1 MNETQTTKL
10 RNAVI
15 VRLLSLGADSAS
27 KIGAV
32 LNPVSVREAGNRP
45 ADPMR
50 YAVMWTLPGRSLSVV
65 GGKMR
70 WQQSFSVDMPVKWSA
85 VAEDVCDRIR
95 LEFASVL
102 SERLPGAIEQDLSEV
117 EVLYPEEG
125 SGYSVVSVTLGFT
138 CIESLTD

>member
-1 MNETQTTKL
+1 MSQTQTTKL

-15 VRLLSLGADSAS
+15 ARLLSLGADSAS

-85 VAEDVCDRIR
+85 DAEDVCDRIR
-95 LEFASVL
+95 LELASVL
-102 SERLPGAIEQDLSEV
+102 SERLPGVIEQDLSEV